1 MFGFGIGNSE
11 REEGLGDEVAY
22 IARRVRLEAIYPREC
37 LGGLCTCF
45 AKEDLFSENL
55 VYNYSSI

>member
-22 IARRVRLEAIYPREC
+22 IARRVRLEAIYLESALEGC
-37 LGGLCTCF
+37 V
-45 AKEDLFSENL
+45 L
-55 VYNYSSI
+55 VLLKKICSRRI